1 MLSLGRS
8 LAGENRMTPTDFA
21 RLRRVTGCVPRGNST
36 RSLAA
41 IDAWRD
47 IDRTAAAAYNSRLRN
62 ELTRVCGPHNGRT
75 VTVVYFVVS
84 AAREIFDVERK
95 KTRLASD
102 RVDSFQLHL
111 RRCPTSENVL
121 LQLTKGSGLFSR
133 INSLCPVVNFTPVS
147 LPLTRFSNFI
157 TIFSAD
163 SPLSPPKT
171 LLFSPSF

>member
-1 MLSLGRS
+1 MSGHAVVGAVTRRRKSNDADRFRQITQSDWLY
-8 LAGENRMTPTDFA
+8 AA
-21 RLRRVTGCVPRGNST
+21 RQQHSVARRYRRVTGHRQ
-36 RSLAA
+36 A
-41 IDAWRD
+41 
-47 IDRTAAAAYNSRLRN
+47 AAAAYNSRLRN

-95 KTRLASD
+95 KTRLASN

-111 RRCPTSENVL
+111 R
-121 LQLTKGSGLFSR
+121 QLTKGSGLFSG